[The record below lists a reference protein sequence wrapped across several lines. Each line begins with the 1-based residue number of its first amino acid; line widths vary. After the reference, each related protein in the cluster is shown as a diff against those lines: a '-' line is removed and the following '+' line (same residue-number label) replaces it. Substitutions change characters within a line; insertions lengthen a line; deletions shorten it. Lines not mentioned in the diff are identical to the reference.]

1 MAILKTHYKMRTKH
15 RTQRFYGLAFASKI
29 SFVCSNPK
37 GIALAFLILFQGI
50 APIDADIDPESGR
63 FTYSDDSGD
72 IDLALG
78 QIALY
83 LQEQNLRDG
92 SAYVSGDI
100 KSGIV
105 GYQLRYFDD
114 GNHLVD
120 PKDWFSVRR
129 YRIPSKPDS
138 TKPVGYYKSDFM
150 EFVDRGINGIDENDY
165 YFINGRRF
173 DLKTQPV
180 ELLRQYQVQ
189 IESGITAYLRVNS
202 FEEIVASLGAEGQTS
217 IKKDK
222 AYDDGSLPSHI
233 VLGIDLDYVF
243 SPIERGSRQLNEDE
257 MLGEIRQR
265 IGFVF
270 SATMEYTDLSGYKF
284 RDLADQVALMQR
296 TYDPVEAIA
305 LKLVIDAL
313 FDTNGDGIIGADE
326 VSNGYTRFREI
337 HQQLIERARGQ
348 NRRIILPNE
357 KLERLRQ
364 EYQNIHSKPYPNT
377 FSN

>member
-1 MAILKTHYKMRTKH
+1 MRTKH
-15 RTQRFYGLAFASKI
+15 TTELAFI
-29 SFVCSNPK
+29 SGTKPK
-37 GIALAFLILFQGI
+37 GLLLAILILLQGI
-50 APIDADIDPESGR
+50 APVRADINPESGR
-63 FTYSDDSGD
+63 FTYSDDLGD

-92 SAYVSGDI
+92 SAYVSGDVE
-100 KSGIV
+100 SGIV

-120 PKDWFSVRR
+120 SQDWLSVRR
-129 YRIPSKPDS
+129 YRIPPQPDS
-138 TKPVGYYKSDFM
+138 TKTEGYYKSDFM
-150 EFVDRGINGIDENDY
+150 EFVDRGINGIDKDDY

-173 DLKTQPV
+173 DLKTQSK

-189 IESGITAYLRVNS
+189 IESGITAYLRENS
-202 FEEIVASLGAEGQTS
+202 FEKIVRSLGSEGQTAV
-217 IKKDK
+217 KKDT

-233 VLGIDLDYVF
+233 VLGMDLDYVF
-243 SPIERGSRQLNEDE
+243 SPIERNGVQLSEGE
-257 MLGEIRQR
+257 MVQEIRQR
-265 IGFVF
+265 MGFVF
-270 SATMEYTDLSGYKF
+270 SATMEYTDLSGYRF

-296 TYDPVEAIA
+296 TYDPIEAIA

-326 VSNGYTRFREI
+326 VSNGYTRFREV
-337 HQQLIERARGQ
+337 HQQLIDRARGQ

-357 KLERLRQ
+357 KLERLRE
-364 EYQNIHSKPYPNT
+364 EYQRVHDRPYPGT
-377 FSN
+377 LPD

>member
-1 MAILKTHYKMRTKH
+1 MAILKTHLKMRTKH
-15 RTQRFYGLAFASKI
+15 TTHRFYGLPFASKI
-29 SFVCSNPK
+29 RCTNPR
-37 GIALAFLILFQGI
+37 GILLAILILFQGI
-50 APIDADIDPESGR
+50 APIGADIDPESGR
-63 FTYSDDSGD
+63 FTYSEDLGD

-100 KSGIV
+100 ESGIV

-120 PKDWFSVRR
+120 SKDWFSVRR
-129 YRIPSKPDS
+129 YRIPSEPDT
-138 TKPVGYYKSDFM
+138 TKPEGYYKSDFM
-150 EFVDRGINGIDENDY
+150 EFIDRGINGIDKNDY

-173 DLKTQPV
+173 DFKTQPA

-189 IESGITAYLRVNS
+189 IESGITAYLKENS
-202 FEEIVASLGAEGQTS
+202 FEKIVTSLGSEGQTS
-217 IKKDK
+217 IKKDR

-243 SPIERGSRQLNEDE
+243 SPIERGSVKLNQAE
-257 MLGEIRQR
+257 MIEEIRQR

-270 SATMEYTDLSGYKF
+270 SATMEYTDLNGYRF

-296 TYDPVEAIA
+296 MYDPIEAIA

-313 FDTNGDGIIGADE
+313 FDTNSDGIVGADE
-326 VSNGYTRFREI
+326 VSNGYTRFREV
-337 HQQLIERARGQ
+337 HQQLIDRARGQ
-348 NRRIILPNE
+348 NRRIVLPNE
-357 KLERLRQ
+357 KLERLRE
-364 EYQNIHSKPYPNT
+364 EYQKTHNKPYPNA